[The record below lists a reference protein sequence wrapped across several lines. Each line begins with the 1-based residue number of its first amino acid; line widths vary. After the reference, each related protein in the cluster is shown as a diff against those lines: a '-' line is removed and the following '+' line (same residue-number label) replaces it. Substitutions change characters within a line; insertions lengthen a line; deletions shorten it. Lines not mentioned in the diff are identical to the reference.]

1 MKSLLKQSKT
11 MNKIKIIIKREYLT
25 RVRKKSFIV
34 MTILGPILLCA
45 LCVVPVLLQEA
56 EQSRTEIIVV
66 DNTAELVN
74 DKSLSLFKDK
84 FNSNN
89 DVAFVYMD
97 NIETAQRLLKENSC
111 DGVLEIVKTNDTP
124 PIKSFMYYG
133 ENEPGIKVQEE
144 IKNQLVNIL
153 KDNILRYDYGMSN
166 KEIDWINNPKVD
178 FYTKNILTGESSF
191 NEIKTAL
198 GGIAGFLIYFF
209 ILIFASM
216 MMKSVS
222 EEKVNRI
229 VEVLVSSVKPIQL
242 LLGKLF
248 AIALVGLTQFAMWVV
263 LTFILISAAQVAIPD
278 LFTTPTQEEIMI
290 NERVISVDT
299 INAVENGSTNEI
311 IQGLMAINYPL
322 IIVMFLFFFL
332 TGYMLYAS
340 IFGAIGS
347 LIDTDTDGQ
356 QFILPATIPIII
368 AIVAMPVVIEN
379 PAGSIAFWLSIIP
392 FTSPIIM
399 MIRIPFGVPIWEL
412 GLSVILMLIAIAFC
426 IWIAAKIYRTA
437 ILLYGKRISYKE
449 IWKWLRYKN

>member
-399 MIRIPFGVPIWEL
+399 MIRIPFGVSIWEL

>member
-89 DVAFVYMD
+89 DLAFVYMD

-111 DGVLEIVKTNDTP
+111 DGVLEIIKTNDTP

-133 ENEPGIKVQEE
+133 ENELGIKVQEE

-178 FYTKNILTGESSF
+178 FYTENILTGESSF

>member
-89 DVAFVYMD
+89 DLAFVYMD

-322 IIVMFLFFFL
+322 IIVMFFFFFL

>member
-1 MKSLLKQSKT
+1 

-89 DVAFVYMD
+89 DVSFVYMD

>member
-133 ENEPGIKVQEE
+133 EKEPGIKVQEE

-263 LTFILISAAQVAIPD
+263 LTFILISAVQVAIPD

-399 MIRIPFGVPIWEL
+399 MIRIPFVVPIWEL

>member
-1 MKSLLKQSKT
+1 

-111 DGVLEIVKTNDTP
+111 DGVLEIIKTNDTP

>member
-1 MKSLLKQSKT
+1 
-11 MNKIKIIIKREYLT
+11 MNKIRIIIKREYLT

-133 ENEPGIKVQEE
+133 EKEPGIKVQEE

-263 LTFILISAAQVAIPD
+263 LTFILISAVQVAIPD

>member
-242 LLGKLF
+242 LLGKLL

-379 PAGSIAFWLSIIP
+379 PTGSIAFWLSIIP

>member
-1 MKSLLKQSKT
+1 

-66 DNTAELVN
+66 DNTAELAN

-89 DVAFVYMD
+89 DVDFVYMD

>member
-1 MKSLLKQSKT
+1 

-66 DNTAELVN
+66 DNTAELAN

-133 ENEPGIKVQEE
+133 EKEPGIKVQEE

-229 VEVLVSSVKPIQL
+229 VEVLVSSIKPIQL

-263 LTFILISAAQVAIPD
+263 LTFILISAVQVAIPD

>member
-89 DVAFVYMD
+89 DLAFVYMD

>member
-1 MKSLLKQSKT
+1 

-74 DKSLSLFKDK
+74 DKSLSLFKEK

-97 NIETAQRLLKENSC
+97 NIETAQKLLKENSC

-144 IKNQLVNIL
+144 VKNQLVNIL

-198 GGIAGFLIYFF
+198 GGIAGFLIYIF
-209 ILIFASM
+209 ILLFASM

-229 VEVLVSSVKPIQL
+229 VEVLVSSIKPVQL

-263 LTFILISAAQVAIPD
+263 LTFVLISAVQVAVPD
-278 LFTTPTQEEIMI
+278 LFTTPAQEEIMI

-299 INAVENGSTNEI
+299 INAVENGNANEI
-311 IQGLMAINYPL
+311 IQGLKAINYPL

-340 IFGAIGS
+340 LFGAIGS

-412 GLSVILMLIAIAFC
+412 GLSVVLMLIAIALC

>member
-1 MKSLLKQSKT
+1 
-11 MNKIKIIIKREYLT
+11 
-25 RVRKKSFIV
+25 
-34 MTILGPILLCA
+34 
-45 LCVVPVLLQEA
+45 
-56 EQSRTEIIVV
+56 
-66 DNTAELVN
+66 
-74 DKSLSLFKDK
+74 
-84 FNSNN
+84 
-89 DVAFVYMD
+89 
-97 NIETAQRLLKENSC
+97 
-111 DGVLEIVKTNDTP
+111 
-124 PIKSFMYYG
+124 
-133 ENEPGIKVQEE
+133 
-144 IKNQLVNIL
+144 
-153 KDNILRYDYGMSN
+153 
-166 KEIDWINNPKVD
+166 
-178 FYTKNILTGESSF
+178 
-191 NEIKTAL
+191 
-198 GGIAGFLIYFF
+198 
-209 ILIFASM
+209 
-216 MMKSVS
+216 
-222 EEKVNRI
+222 
-229 VEVLVSSVKPIQL
+229 
-242 LLGKLF
+242 
-248 AIALVGLTQFAMWVV
+248 
-263 LTFILISAAQVAIPD
+263 
-278 LFTTPTQEEIMI
+278 MI

-340 IFGAIGS
+340 IFGTIGS

>member
-89 DVAFVYMD
+89 DVSFVYMD

>member
-1 MKSLLKQSKT
+1 

>member
-1 MKSLLKQSKT
+1 

-89 DVAFVYMD
+89 DLAFVYMD

-133 ENEPGIKVQEE
+133 DNEPGIKVQEE

-263 LTFILISAAQVAIPD
+263 LTFILISATQVAIPD